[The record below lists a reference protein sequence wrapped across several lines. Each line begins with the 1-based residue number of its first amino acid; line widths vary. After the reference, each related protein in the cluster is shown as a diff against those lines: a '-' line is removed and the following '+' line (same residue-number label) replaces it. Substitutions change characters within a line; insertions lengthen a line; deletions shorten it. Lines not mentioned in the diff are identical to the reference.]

1 MFKQTFAVTGMSLS
15 SLPQRIGSSLVTVIG
30 VAAVVAVMVSLL
42 AITAGLMQS
51 ATHGSSPDRAIVLSS
66 GATAAYMGQ
75 INRQQAAIIGD
86 APGVLTGPDGKPMA
100 DPQATIIV
108 EVVKK
113 KDGGSTN
120 TGILGESLRWLN
132 LDPNFKL
139 TEGRQFRP
147 AVRELIVGKSAASQ
161 FKDMAVG
168 DKLKLR
174 GSEWTVV
181 GHFTT
186 GGGLAENTLIGD
198 PDTVM
203 AAFDRNAFQSVTVKL
218 QSPGAFQRFKD
229 SLTSN
234 PQLQVDVKRES
245 QYVKDQLAQV
255 TTLLNFVGYFVG
267 VIMAIGATF
276 GAINTMYAA
285 VDSRV
290 REIATLRAIG
300 FGGGAVV
307 ISVMVESLLLA
318 LPGALL
324 GAAIAWLL
332 FNGSSAQFA
341 SISFPLAVTPPL
353 VVLGIVFSLVIGL
366 IGGFLPSIRAARL
379 PVATALRA
387 V

>member
-15 SLPQRIGSSLVTVIG
+15 SLPQRIGSSLVTIIG

-42 AITAGLMQS
+42 AIGAGLMQS
-51 ATHGSSPDRAIVLSS
+51 ATQGSAPNRAIVLSS

-75 INRQQAAIIGD
+75 ISRQQAAIIED
-86 APGVLTGPDGKPMA
+86 APGIKTGPDGKPMA
-100 DPQATIIV
+100 DPQATIVV
-108 EVVKK
+108 EVTKK
-113 KDGGSTN
+113 KDGGTTN
-120 TGILGESLRWLN
+120 TGFVGDSTRWLG
-132 LDPNFKL
+132 LDPRFKL
-139 TEGRQFRP
+139 IQGRMFRP

-168 DKLKLR
+168 DHLKLR
-174 GSEWTVV
+174 GSDWTVV
-181 GHFTT
+181 GVFSA
-186 GGGLAENTLIGD
+186 GGALSESSLIGD

-203 AAFDRNAFQSVTVKL
+203 AAFDRNAFQSVSVELT
-218 QSPGAFQRFKD
+218 SPSAFQHFKD
-229 SLTSN
+229 ALTSN
-234 PQLQVDVKRES
+234 PQLQVDVKRQD

-300 FGGGAVV
+300 FGGAAVV
-307 ISVMVESLLLA
+307 VSVMVESLVLA
-318 LPGALL
+318 VPGALL

-332 FNGSSAQFA
+332 FNGNSAQFA
-341 SISFPLAVTPPL
+341 SLSFPLAVTPSL
-353 VVLGIVFSLVIGL
+353 VTLGIVFSLIIGL